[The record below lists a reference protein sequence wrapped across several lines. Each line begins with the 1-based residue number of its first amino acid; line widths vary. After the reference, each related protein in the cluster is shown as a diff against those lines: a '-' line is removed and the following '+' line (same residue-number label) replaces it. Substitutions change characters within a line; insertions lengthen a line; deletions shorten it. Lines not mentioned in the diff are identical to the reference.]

1 MILDAR
7 PLTPEA
13 FAPFGDVLMGL
24 DAGDAPERHEFAARF
39 QNLRPDARPNL
50 TFMRVP
56 VENGDIVI
64 RALERHRF
72 SNQVFVP
79 LSGTHHLA
87 VICPSTP
94 DGAPDL
100 KGLQAFVASG
110 AQAIN
115 YAADIWH
122 APRTA
127 LSPPGEFVMF
137 RWDDGSP
144 ADTELLT
151 LDDEIV
157 VRRGSDNGLRP

>member
-7 PLTPEA
+7 PLTPQA

-24 DAGDAPERHEFAARF
+24 DAGGAPERHEFAARF
-39 QNLRPDARPNL
+39 QNLRADARPNL

-56 VENGDIVI
+56 IVNGEVVI

-72 SNQVFVP
+72 SNQAFMP
-79 LSGTHHLA
+79 LNGTRQLA
-87 VICPSTP
+87 VVCPSTA

-100 KGLQAFVASG
+100 SRLQAFVASG

-115 YAADIWH
+115 YAADVWH

-127 LSPPGEFVMF
+127 LSAPGEFVMF
-137 RWDDGSP
+137 RWDDGTP
-144 ADTELLT
+144 ADTELRT
-151 LDDEIV
+151 LDEEIV
-157 VRRGSDNGLRP
+157 VNPV